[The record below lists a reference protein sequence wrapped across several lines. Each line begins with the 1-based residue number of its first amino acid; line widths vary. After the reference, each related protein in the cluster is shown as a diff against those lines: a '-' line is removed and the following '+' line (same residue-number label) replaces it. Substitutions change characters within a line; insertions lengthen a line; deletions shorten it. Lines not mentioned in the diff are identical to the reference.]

1 MYRTRVTLDSVSVPG
16 DAVTLDVVE
25 GTYRE
30 NMASVP
36 QATLDALLYA
46 DDTPELPEL
55 LKVSDVRVTV
65 TARMKGYTDA
75 DWVDIPLTPLWLE
88 QITYETT
95 TAGRAVRISAVDIL
109 GRLSNNQLVTPLQA
123 AGPVRDTVRRLLNG
137 SGHTQTV
144 TVAGPDGPTLDSDV
158 YDGDGAAA
166 AVEIADLAD
175 CVLRVDDEN
184 SVTLVPTPGFPSDP
198 YAITSPTRY
207 TVIQSRG
214 PTKVIVQGRDTS
226 GSAGGSLPRY
236 GTVTRTYTRTRSD
249 GAAGLLRRQGGLQTV
264 LTDVQ
269 LLPAPW
275 LTLLDAVKVK
285 GDQAPNAR
293 VWAVDLPL
301 GPGPMRLT
309 MRTPEDGGVPT

>member
-16 DAVTLDVVE
+16 DAVRLDVVE

-30 NMASVP
+30 NMAGVP
-36 QATLDALLYA
+36 QVTLDALLYA

-55 LKVSDVRVTV
+55 LKVSDVRVRV
-65 TARMKGYTDA
+65 TASMKGYTDA

-109 GRLSNNQLVTPLQA
+109 GRLSNNQLTRPLQA
-123 AGPVRDTVRRLLNG
+123 AGPVKDTVRRLLNG

-144 TVAGPDGPTLDSDV
+144 TVAGPDGPTLDRDV

-184 SVTLVPTPGFPSDP
+184 SVTLVPTPGFPSNP
-198 YAITSPTRY
+198 YTITSPTRY
-207 TVIQSRG
+207 TVVQSRG
-214 PTKVIVQGRDTS
+214 PTKVIVQGRDS
-226 GSAGGSLPRY
+226 GGQSQAGQVAR
-236 GTVTRTYTRTRSD
+236 GT
-249 GAAGLLRRQGGLQTV
+249 
-264 LTDVQ
+264 
-269 LLPAPW
+269 AP
-275 LTLLDAVKVK
+275 
-285 GDQAPNAR
+285 
-293 VWAVDLPL
+293 
-301 GPGPMRLT
+301 
-309 MRTPEDGGVPT
+309 